1 LSQSL
6 QTNRKRAPVFRK
18 NHFSLASLFKKDY
31 NQENDVSKSYSR
43 RFDMQ
48 FFQEKDGA
56 LFFRRRQEIL
66 EIRPWG
72 NGLRVRATEN
82 HVFSDKDWALSLPVS
97 SNGKIEIR
105 EDQAIVRNGS
115 IYAVVTE
122 YGRISFFN
130 DRQELL
136 LKEYYRSWDYGT
148 KNWEDLDTIVMMR
161 TAARTYKTV
170 GGDQYHLMVRFEADD
185 GEKLYG
191 MGQYQHPYLN
201 LKGCTLELAHKNTQ
215 ASVPY
220 LVSSKGYGLLWNN
233 PAIGTATFGYNLT
246 EFTAE
251 SSAQVDYWIT
261 AGDTPASLVEQYCD
275 VTGHVPMMP
284 EWAMG
289 FWQCKLRYQTQE
301 EVLQIAEEYHRRGI
315 PLSVIVI
322 DFFHWTQQG
331 DWKFDPVYFPDPA
344 GMIRRLHEL
353 GIRVMVSIWP
363 TVDRASENYEEMKDR
378 DLLVRVNRGLNVT
391 MECFGMECFIDT
403 TNPEARKFLWEKAMK
418 NYQEAGVD
426 LFWLDEAEPEYTVQD
441 FDNYR
446 YYDGPALTCGNE
458 YPVKYAQT
466 FYDGMTAQNNSQ
478 PINLIRCAWAGSQ
491 RYGAL
496 VWSGDVPSSFTYLRY
511 QLTAG
516 LNMGLAGIAWWTADI
531 GGFHGGNV
539 HDPAFQELLMRW
551 FQFGAF
557 CPVMRLHGDRDPHY
571 KPLGTSGGGMV
582 SSGAD
587 NEIWSY
593 TLEIETMMTRYINLR
608 DSMKEYIKAA
618 MQEAHEKG
626 TPVIKPLFYD
636 FPQDSNAWDISDA
649 YLFGHDLLVA
659 PVLEAKART
668 RNVYL
673 PAGARWVEYETG
685 TVYKGGQTVCV
696 QAPLEQIPLFLREG
710 KKIFA

>member
-1 LSQSL
+1 
-6 QTNRKRAPVFRK
+6 
-18 NHFSLASLFKKDY
+18 
-31 NQENDVSKSYSR
+31 
-43 RFDMQ
+43 MQ
-48 FFQEKDGA
+48 FFYQKDGA

-82 HVFSDKDWALSLPVS
+82 HQFSGKDWALTIPSPAQ
-97 SNGKIEIR
+97 GEIEIL
-105 EDQAIVRNGS
+105 DDKAIIHNGN

-122 YGRISFFN
+122 YGRISFYN
-130 DRQELL
+130 TKNELL

-148 KNWEDLDTIVMMR
+148 KNWEELDTIVMMR

-170 GGDQYHLMVRFEADD
+170 GGDHYHITVRFEADD
-185 GEKLYG
+185 NEKLFG
-191 MGQYQHPYLN
+191 MGQYQHPYLD
-201 LKGCTLELAHKNTQ
+201 LKGCTLELAQKNTQ

-220 LVSSKGYGLLWNN
+220 LLSNKGYGLLWNN
-233 PAIGTATFGYNLT
+233 PAIGQATLGRNIT
-246 EFTAE
+246 EFTAQ
-251 SSAQVDYWIT
+251 STFQIDYWIT
-261 AGDTPASLVEQYCD
+261 AGDTPANLVEQYAD
-275 VTGHVPMMP
+275 VTGKVPMMP
-284 EWAMG
+284 DWAMG

-301 EVLQIAEEYHRRGI
+301 EILQIAEEYHRRQV

-331 DWKFDPVYFPDPA
+331 DWKFDPVYFPDPRE
-344 GMIRRLHEL
+344 MVRRLHEM

-363 TVDRASENYEEMKDR
+363 TVDRNSENYQEMKER
-378 DLLVRVNRGLNVT
+378 DMLIRTNRGLNVT

-403 TNPEARKFLWEKAMK
+403 TNPDAREFLWEKVLQ
-418 NYQEAGVD
+418 NYRKAGID

-446 YYDGPALTCGNE
+446 YYDGPALECANE
-458 YPVKYAQT
+458 YPARYAQA
-466 FYDGMTAQNNSQ
+466 FYDGMLAEGINM

-496 VWSGDVPSSFTYLRY
+496 VWSGDVPSTFTYLRY

-571 KPLGTSGGGMV
+571 KPLSSSGGGMV
-582 SSGAD
+582 ASGAD

-593 TLEIETMMTRYINLR
+593 TPEIEKMMTRYILLR
-608 DSMKEYIKAA
+608 ESMKDYMKTVME
-618 MQEAHEKG
+618 EAHEKG

-636 FPQDSNAWDISDA
+636 FPDDQITWDISDA

-659 PVLEAKART
+659 PVMEAGKRIRT
-668 RNVYL
+668 VYL
-673 PAGARWVEYETG
+673 PSGETWIEYETG
-685 TVYKGGQTVCV
+685 ICYEGGQSITVN
-696 QAPLEQIPLFLREG
+696 APIDQIPLFIRQG
-710 KKIFA
+710 KSVFSKKL